1 MTTSLQQRV
10 PIGTELVLATAMRE
24 LAADMV
30 AFATLLE
37 SSPLSPAPVFPI
49 LVVPYRSQWDADGSD
64 FASDCG
70 PACVAMVLEHYGVRI
85 DINQLSR
92 EAGMTVSRPYTLPV
106 ELIRAAMLHG
116 VTLERRLPCVVS
128 DLAIELDAG
137 RPVIVL
143 LHYGSINNRQDTNYT
158 KGHWVVV
165 VGVDETVVYIHDPN
179 WRGDRRDNGRALAI
193 SRAIFD
199 EAWEKCAL
207 DGNSARQC
215 LMVVRGGRAG

>member
-1 MTTSLQQRV
+1 MTADDILLDLRRSVAAIRAIADDLERLTASVIAPTDPYRKILNTS
-10 PIGTELVLATAMRE
+10 
-24 LAADMV
+24 
-30 AFATLLE
+30 
-37 SSPLSPAPVFPI
+37 
-49 LVVPYRSQWDADGSD
+49 YRSQWDTDGSD

-70 PACVAMVLEHYGVRI
+70 PACVAMVLEHYGVRV

-92 EAGMTVSRPYTLPV
+92 EAGMTAGRPFTLPV

-116 VTLERRLPCVVS
+116 VTLVRRLPCIVA

-143 LHYGSINNRQDTNYT
+143 IHYGSIDNRQDKNYT

-165 VGVDETVVYIHDPN
+165 VGVDSDTVYIHDPN
-179 WRGDRRDNGRALAI
+179 WRGAARDNGRAMVVSSAT
-193 SRAIFD
+193 FD
-199 EAWEKCAL
+199 EAWQKCTL

-215 LMVVRGGRAG
+215 LMVIRNG